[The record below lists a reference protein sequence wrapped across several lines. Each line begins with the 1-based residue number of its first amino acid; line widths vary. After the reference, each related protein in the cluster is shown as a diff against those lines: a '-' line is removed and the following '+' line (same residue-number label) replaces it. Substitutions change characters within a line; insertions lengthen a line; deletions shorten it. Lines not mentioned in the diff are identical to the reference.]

1 MGDNIES
8 EADGMLRLHE
18 HGSAFSTRARAVE
31 LAEHV
36 HVMATDTDQ
45 VDVDFSG
52 VLSISYS
59 FADEFVGELTA
70 LISAYSRPRLA
81 FVGLTPEVGRVV
93 RRCFANRGLDDAV
106 LHARVGC

>member
-1 MGDNIES
+1 VSRRRCAEDSDTDGSVRFHQYKHVEKKVVVDVGDNIES
-8 EADGMLRLHE
+8 GADAMLRLHE

-52 VLSISYS
+52 VLSIS
-59 FADEFVGELTA
+59 
-70 LISAYSRPRLA
+70 
-81 FVGLTPEVGRVV
+81 
-93 RRCFANRGLDDAV
+93 
-106 LHARVGC
+106 